1 MQCPT
6 RCLLIRNGKRVY
18 VSSEN
23 CSQCGHC
30 FAICPVGAISIFGIT
45 ADQAEVDL
53 NDLKNIFN
61 IVRYR
66 RSIRKYD
73 PTPLPRETIVDLINF
88 TKYAPSALNS
98 RPVKYLVI
106 NRSCMDEV
114 GQMVAEE
121 MVAQYPKLPA
131 QQAQLDIV
139 FRGAPHCIVAYIP
152 VDLIEQCQDDADI
165 ALTQLDLLAQARG
178 LGSFWAGMLKMQGNK
193 SERIRKRIG
202 LPENTLIGC
211 CLGIGRPAIRYKR
224 SVGREP
230 YHVDFVE

>member
-1 MQCPT
+1 MEPHSKTIPLKVSDQCIGCGQCVMQCPT

-53 NDLKNIFN
+53 NDLGNIFN

-73 PTPLPRETIVDLINF
+73 PAPLSRETIVDLINF
-88 TKYAPSALNS
+88 TKYAPSAVNS
-98 RPVKYLVI
+98 RPVKYLVL
-106 NRSCMDEV
+106 NRSCMDDV
-114 GQMVAEE
+114 GRMVAEE
-121 MVAQYPKLPA
+121 MAAQYPKLPA

-139 FRGAPHCIVAYIP
+139 FRGAPHCIVAYTP
-152 VDLIEQCQDDADI
+152 ANLLEQC
-165 ALTQLDLLAQARG
+165 
-178 LGSFWAGMLKMQGNK
+178 
-193 SERIRKRIG
+193 
-202 LPENTLIGC
+202 
-211 CLGIGRPAIRYKR
+211 
-224 SVGREP
+224 
-230 YHVDFVE
+230 